1 MALWLLSCESGA
13 TVPDLL
19 VQIVTVLFVGG
30 AAYGAIRADLR
41 AMHQRIERVSEDVD
55 RVADR
60 VDKILLNGVA
70 K

>member
-1 MALWLLSCESGA
+1 
-13 TVPDLL
+13 
-19 VQIVTVLFVGG
+19 VLFVGG

-55 RVADR
+55 RVSDR
-60 VDKILLNGVA
+60 VDKILFNGAA